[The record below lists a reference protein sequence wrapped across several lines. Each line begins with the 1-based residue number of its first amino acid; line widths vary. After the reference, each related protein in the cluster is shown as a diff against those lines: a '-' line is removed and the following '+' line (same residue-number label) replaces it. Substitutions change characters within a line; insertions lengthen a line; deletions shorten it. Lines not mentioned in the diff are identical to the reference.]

1 MPNVELSFLALPVT
15 QCKNLVL
22 CCATGDWHLFTH
34 RQRDRSHFVQKVRV
48 STTALR
54 YTVNLPMMKVW
65 KKKIGSAETFERSP
79 RCRIARDSRIWPQNR
94 SQITVR
100 GRKSS
105 FTIFYLHLP
114 PFYLHL
120 VPSLVAKCT
129 GKRPQ
134 KTPKLAVKWPGSAG
148 REQSARAP
156 GIGWP
161 RRIFH
166 WAREIFTHPMKYKKV
181 TRVSQSLERF

>member
-1 MPNVELSFLALPVT
+1 LQRTAKERYSGGARSSSPSAARPNRRA
-15 QCKNLVL
+15 
-22 CCATGDWHLFTH
+22 
-34 RQRDRSHFVQKVRV
+34 RSHR
-48 STTALR
+48 TPCPILGCTARKLLAR
-54 YTVNLPMMKVW
+54 FGPAIMARRIYGMAKAPIPAKIAHTNRMGPYDLYRKFAYDEGM

-156 GIGWP
+156 GIG
-161 RRIFH
+161 
-166 WAREIFTHPMKYKKV
+166 
-181 TRVSQSLERF
+181 

>member
-1 MPNVELSFLALPVT
+1 MHA
-15 QCKNLVL
+15 KNSQIHKFSQ
-22 CCATGDWHLFTH
+22 AYHGWP
-34 RQRDRSHFVQKVRV
+34 RSVVWQWVRY
-48 STTALR
+48 SC
-54 YTVNLPMMKVW
+54 TVNLPMMKVW

-134 KTPKLAVKWPGSAG
+134 KTPKLAVKWPGSAR

-161 RRIFH
+161 RRIFQGP
-166 WAREIFTHPMKYKKV
+166 RNFFTEPVKYKKV